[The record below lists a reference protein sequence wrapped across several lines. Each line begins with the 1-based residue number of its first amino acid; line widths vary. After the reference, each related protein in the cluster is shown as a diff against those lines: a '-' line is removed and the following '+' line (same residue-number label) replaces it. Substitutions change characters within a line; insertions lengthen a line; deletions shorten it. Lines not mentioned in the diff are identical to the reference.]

1 MKNKLNYQIVET
13 FSLGKNKNQDLNEDG
28 LFIND
33 KLIAVIDGTT
43 DKQNITIN
51 NQSGGVVAKNL
62 IIKKL
67 NDFSGEENSTSIIKI
82 LIEYLAKE
90 IPLEIYGK
98 ISATVIILNL
108 IKKEIIIFG
117 DSKLLIDNCEIDNS
131 KEIDSVISYK
141 RANIIK
147 ELLKEGYNEEDL
159 LKYDLSREK
168 IKVDLINQLQY
179 ENKQGTYGYGVITNN
194 LKDIDNVESFIK
206 VIPLNSAKEV
216 VMASDGYPILL
227 NSLKRSEY
235 ELNKVIRNDPLCYKQ
250 FKSTKGVYNGL
261 NSFDDRTYIKIK
273 FN

>member
-43 DKQNITIN
+43 DKQNISIN

>member
-1 MKNKLNYQIVET
+1 MKSKLNYQIVET

-43 DKQNITIN
+43 DKQNISIN

-159 LKYDLSREK
+159 LKHDLSREK

>member
-1 MKNKLNYQIVET
+1 M
-13 FSLGKNKNQDLNEDG
+13 
-28 LFIND
+28 
-33 KLIAVIDGTT
+33 
-43 DKQNITIN
+43 
-51 NQSGGVVAKNL
+51 
-62 IIKKL
+62 
-67 NDFSGEENSTSIIKI
+67 
-82 LIEYLAKE
+82 
-90 IPLEIYGK
+90 
-98 ISATVIILNL
+98 
-108 IKKEIIIFG
+108 
-117 DSKLLIDNCEIDNS
+117 
-131 KEIDSVISYK
+131 
-141 RANIIK
+141 
-147 ELLKEGYNEEDL
+147 LKEGYNEEDL

>member
-43 DKQNITIN
+43 DKQNISIN

-179 ENKQGTYGYGVITNN
+179 ENKQGTYGYGVITND

-235 ELNKVIRNDPLCYKQ
+235 ELNKIIRNDPLCYKQ

>member
-43 DKQNITIN
+43 DKQNISIN

-168 IKVDLINQLQY
+168 IKGDLINQLQY

-235 ELNKVIRNDPLCYKQ
+235 ELNNVIRNDPLCYKQ

>member
-43 DKQNITIN
+43 DKQNISIN
-51 NQSGGVVAKNL
+51 NHSGGVVAKNL

-179 ENKQGTYGYGVITNN
+179 ENKLGTYGYGVITNN

>member
-67 NDFSGEENSTSIIKI
+67 NDFSGEENSISIIKI

-179 ENKQGTYGYGVITNN
+179 ENKQGTYGYGVITND

-250 FKSTKGVYNGL
+250 FKSTKGVYNDL

>member
-43 DKQNITIN
+43 DKQNISIN

-82 LIEYLAKE
+82 LIAYLAKE

-179 ENKQGTYGYGVITNN
+179 ENKQGIYGYGVITND

-206 VIPLNSAKEV
+206 VIPLNNVKEV

>member
-43 DKQNITIN
+43 DKQNISIN

-179 ENKQGTYGYGVITNN
+179 ENKQGTYGYGVITND

-250 FKSTKGVYNGL
+250 FKSTKGVYNDL

>member
-43 DKQNITIN
+43 DKQNISIN

-179 ENKQGTYGYGVITNN
+179 ENKQGTHGYGVITNN

>member
-1 MKNKLNYQIVET
+1 MKSKLNYQIVET

-43 DKQNITIN
+43 DKQNISIN

-131 KEIDSVISYK
+131 KEIDSIISYK